1 MGFYQVIVLRVVEMT
16 QTRQWHVSCQNRRSY
31 HVRERG
37 SEFPEIREDLYNP
50 GRSED

>member
-16 QTRQWHVSCQNRRSY
+16 QTRQWYVSCQNRRSY

-37 SEFPEIREDLYNP
+37 SESPKDSQDGLALP
-50 GRSED
+50 H